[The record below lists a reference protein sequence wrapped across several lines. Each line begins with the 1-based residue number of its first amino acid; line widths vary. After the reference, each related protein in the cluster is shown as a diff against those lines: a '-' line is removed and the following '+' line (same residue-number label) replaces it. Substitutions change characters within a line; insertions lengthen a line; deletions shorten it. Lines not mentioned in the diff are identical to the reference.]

1 MVVAG
6 VGVRQLH
13 LPRQKGGGGAK
24 AGGGAQA
31 AGCSRLD
38 RSHANN
44 ATSNRLSHLLH
55 TLTTRK
61 YRQVFSKCSKYHH
74 QSESDLVFSGNRKNL
89 KVYLVCITVLWVLKL
104 CKIEF

>member
-1 MVVAG
+1 MVVAGVG

-38 RSHANN
+38 RSHANS
-44 ATSNRLSHLLH
+44 ATSNRLSHLHANIDKSFLNAPNI
-55 TLTTRK
+55 TI
-61 YRQVFSKCSKYHH
+61 
-74 QSESDLVFSGNRKNL
+74 NP
-89 KVYLVCITVLWVLKL
+89 KVIWFLAGIVRT
-104 CKIEF
+104 

>member
-6 VGVRQLH
+6 VGVDVRQLH

-31 AGCSRLD
+31 AAGCSRLD

-44 ATSNRLSHLLH
+44 ATSNRLSHLL
-55 TLTTRK
+55 TRK

-74 QSESDLVFSGNRKNL
+74 QSESDLVFGGNRKNL
-89 KVYLVCITVLWVLKL
+89 KVYLVCNTMLWVLKL
-104 CKIEF
+104 CIIEF

>member
-13 LPRQKGGGGAK
+13 LDLPRQKCGGGAK

-31 AGCSRLD
+31 AAGCSTLD

-44 ATSNRLSHLLH
+44 ATSNRLSHH
-55 TLTTRK
+55 TYTQIQ
-61 YRQVFSKCSKYHH
+61 YRQCSKYHH
-74 QSESDLVFSGNRKNL
+74 QSESDLVFGGNRKNL
-89 KVYLVCITVLWVLKL
+89 KVYLVCNTVLWVAYILKL
-104 CKIEF
+104 CRIEF